1 MKSLKLFAIAL
12 TVAIAGTFSS
22 SACHAQIVEIT
33 GGQISIDLDTDS
45 MGELAGIGLTFTGA
59 TNNVRSDRGG
69 DFIGFDINPREGM
82 PSPLTTF
89 AFEASDLTTAEGTV
103 ETLGTI
109 GFSLEAGFLS
119 VPLSFGNFQI
129 GFDDVRVGGS
139 NSGFFGVSNTS
150 DFEGVVFDIS
160 NQIRPIITDSS
171 FTFEGDIFVSEELAT
186 LPLLAGAV
194 AGTRIGT
201 IAIDATVTAIPEPTS
216 VGCIAILGIA
226 TALRRR
232 RKSLI

>member
-33 GGQISIDLDTDS
+33 GGQISFDLDTDP

-59 TNNVRSDRGG
+59 TGDVPSDRGG

-82 PSPLTTF
+82 PSPSTTL
-89 AFEASDLTTAEGTV
+89 AFDAFDLTTAQGTV
-103 ETLGTI
+103 ETLGAI
-109 GFSLEAGFLS
+109 DFSLNNS
-119 VPLSFGNFQI
+119 VPLRFGNFQI
-129 GFDDVRVGGS
+129 GFDSLRAIGS
-139 NSGFFGVSNTS
+139 NSGFFGASTTGN
-150 DFEGVVFDIS
+150 FEDVVFDIS
-160 NQIRPIITDSS
+160 NETSPTITGRS
-171 FTFEGDIFVSEELAT
+171 FTFEGDIFVSQELAT
-186 LPLLAGAV
+186 ALAAVGAV
-194 AGTRIGT
+194 AGTPIGR
-201 IAIDATVTAIPEPTS
+201 IAIDATAIPEPTS
-216 VGCIAILGIA
+216 VGCVAILGIA